1 MGKDSGPMTA
11 KAIGKKIKA
20 KGLQKLK
27 FYCQMCQKQ
36 CRDAN
41 GFKCHM
47 TSEAHQRQLLL
58 FADNPNKYLGSY
70 SDEFLKGFMYLMKTR
85 FGSRRVGINCIYQ
98 EYIKDRDHVHLNA
111 TRWITLTGLAKWM
124 GRKGIAEVEETEK
137 GWFVTYI
144 DREHETLEKEK
155 SRHKKEK
162 LDRDYEERMAQ
173 IIEHQIERG
182 KAAEKNPEPSEQPST
197 SSSSG
202 ELHQSEKI
210 AFTLKPNVLSAATD
224 TSETRPKSEA
234 SMHGPAV
241 PPDGPVSSSSKKPAS
256 SVCSSSHGKRG
267 FEKER
272 KKTALEQ
279 LREEEEQMKAKK
291 CKRDYWLTPG
301 IVVKVIAQKLGDK
314 YYKKKAEVRQVIDR
328 YEAVVQMLDSKDQ
341 LKLDQAHVETVIPN
355 VGRTVRVVNGPYVG
369 SDAKLLVVN
378 FETFSCKIMLD
389 SGPFTGRVIDNV
401 QYDEICK
408 RV

>member
-70 SDEFLKGFMYLMKTR
+70 SDEFLKGFLYLMKTR
-85 FGSRRVGINCIYQ
+85 FSRRVAINCIYQ

-124 GRKGIAEVEETEK
+124 GRKGIAHVEETEK

-182 KAAEKNPEPSEQPST
+182 KAAAKNPETSDQPST
-197 SSSSG
+197 SSSG
-202 ELHQSEKI
+202 ELSQCEKI
-210 AFTLKPNVLSAATD
+210 AFTLKPIVLPQVTD
-224 TSETRPKSEA
+224 SSSKHTAQHAEKSIA
-234 SMHGPAV
+234 SVA
-241 PPDGPVSSSSKKPAS
+241 PDVLTGSSSKKSGS
-256 SVCSSSHGKRG
+256 SVCSSSYSKRNSD
-267 FEKER
+267 KDR
-272 KKTALEQ
+272 KRTALQQ
-279 LREEEEQMKAKK
+279 LREEEEEMKAKK

-408 RV
+408 RA